1 MAERVQPMKHGQG
14 KHTSRKEDGFRMIL
28 RQCLRMTQ
36 RMLTPYWHIDMN
48 AGSGYNAVA
57 ECMGSPLVFLEEAS
71 DVGRS
76 FNALFC
82 DNDPAAVEQLRNAT
96 FFAVEATDSSALS
109 VVCKDNREALGDFS
123 RWITAEEPR
132 PEYAMGT
139 CLCDPN
145 GSRALPVSAIAHFAN
160 RFPRIDLVLNVNVSL
175 FARVRKC
182 KGNPKTPGFDEFP
195 DPEDVLGLKSHKS
208 HWLVRN
214 PPKGG
219 RESFVIFLG
228 RNTEEGMTRFEEFYP
243 LDSTRGEGIVKT
255 LKRVRPDQPLLWEDW
270 PNGS

>member
-1 MAERVQPMKHGQG
+1 MKHGQG

-48 AGSGYNAVA
+48 AGSGYNAVS
-57 ECMGSPLVFLEEAS
+57 ECMGSPLVFLEEA
-71 DVGRS
+71 DNVGRS
-76 FNALFC
+76 FKALFC
-82 DNDPAAVEQLRNAT
+82 DNDPEAVASLRNAT

-109 VVCKDNREALGDFS
+109 VVCKDNREALDDFS
-123 RWITAEEPR
+123 RWIMAEEPR

-145 GSRALPVSAIAHFAN
+145 GYPHGFPTDAIARFAN

-175 FARVRKC
+175 FARVRGC
-182 KGNPKTPGFDEFP
+182 KGNPNTPGFDKFP
-195 DPEDVLGLKSHKS
+195 DPETVLGLKPHKT

-228 RNTEEGMTRFEEFYP
+228 RNTEAGMTCFEEFYP
-243 LDSTRGEGIVKT
+243 LDSTRGEEIVKT
-255 LKRVRPDQPLLWEDW
+255 LRRVTPDQKLLWED
-270 PNGS
+270 